1 MATAVTSSHDEY
13 DPDDDPLFGRLVS
26 IDLHDGDEPGHSW
39 RDGLVAHVD
48 TEIVDGIER
57 ATGVYNVV
65 WGRFDR
71 ADDVMRVPADKRE
84 VRHRRRTPR
93 TDIHAP
99 HPPPQSCRNNCRVNS
114 LLTPRPPI
122 STLATV
128 VRKNR
133 HGPHADAGKATGSRQ
148 AQAGRARPGAA

>member
-84 VRHRRRTPR
+84 VRHRRTAYEPTYQPR
-93 TDIHAP
+93 IHLP
-99 HPPPQSCRNNCRVNS
+99 
-114 LLTPRPPI
+114 
-122 STLATV
+122 
-128 VRKNR
+128 NR
-133 HGPHADAGKATGSRQ
+133 AGTI
-148 AQAGRARPGAA
+148 AALIPS

>member
-84 VRHRRRTPR
+84 WSGRIDMVRMQT
-93 TDIHAP
+93 
-99 HPPPQSCRNNCRVNS
+99 QGKLRV
-114 LLTPRPPI
+114 LDTI
-122 STLATV
+122 
-128 VRKNR
+128 K
-133 HGPHADAGKATGSRQ
+133 Q
-148 AQAGRARPGAA
+148 IGRAHV